1 MKTINSEV
9 SFNLKDYEN
18 EKTAVLNF
26 MKAAKHRGKFTRTV
40 EIDNYFSQQ
49 PSFAYK
55 YVKDVLINRVWDCNK
70 SEYIYNKPE
79 ECRLSL
85 DNEKVFLKN
94 IKFAI
99 GYLSVTKQKVFRDK
113 KTQEKFEK
121 KVYKVPGIA
130 FDYANLIL
138 KSRIPEDKEAIF
150 LEDYISLFYYS
161 RDIVKGK
168 LNEKFD
174 KQLLLKTFDNNNK
187 GGGYREYLQQ
197 HLNAYLKQNFDF
209 GSKCYYYFR
218 Y

>member
-18 EKTAVLNF
+18 DKTAVFNF
-26 MKAAKHRGKFTRTV
+26 MRAAKYRGKFIRTV

-55 YVKDVLINRVWDCNK
+55 YVKYILISRKW
-70 SEYIYNKPE
+70 SE
-79 ECRLSL
+79 ECVLSL

-99 GYLSVTKQKVFRDK
+99 GYLSITKQKVFRDK
-113 KTQEKFEK
+113 KTQERFEK

-130 FDYANLIL
+130 LDYAKLIL
-138 KSRIPEDKEAIF
+138 NSRIPEDKEVIF

-161 RDIVKGK
+161 RDVVKGK

-197 HLNAYLKQNFDF
+197 YLNAYLKQNFNF
-209 GSKCYYYFR
+209 GNKYHYYFR